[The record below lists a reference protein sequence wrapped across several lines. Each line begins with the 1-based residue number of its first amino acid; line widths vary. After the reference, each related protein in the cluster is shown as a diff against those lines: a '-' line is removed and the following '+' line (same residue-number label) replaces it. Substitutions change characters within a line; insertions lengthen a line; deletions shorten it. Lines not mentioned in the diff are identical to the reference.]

1 MVEAASVKGMTERKK
16 EREGER
22 ERERKGTSR
31 RAAADKSEV
40 TAAVRGWGRG
50 TQGKRYIR
58 NLILI
63 SPQFNYSADKS
74 CTCTA

>member
-1 MVEAASVKGMTERKK
+1 MEGMTERKK
-16 EREGER
+16 AR
-22 ERERKGTSR
+22 ERESERGKER

-40 TAAVRGWGRG
+40 TAVVKGGG
-50 TQGKRYIR
+50 ETQGKRYIR